1 VKSEASTPV
10 AKAKAKSA
18 FAGVVRAPGEQDYPA
33 LADLAG
39 QLSYPSNVEEIAK
52 RIDAMKNSADHAVF
66 VAEMPGGEIAGWI
79 AVCILRGL
87 EVNPRG
93 EVTGLIVS
101 EKFRSQQVGKHL
113 LARAERWTREQGYDA
128 IGLRSNVIRDRAH
141 AFYLREGYHHTKSQK
156 TFRKNL
162 AR

>member
-1 VKSEASTPV
+1 VNSESATPA
-10 AKAKAKSA
+10 AKTRTIAA
-18 FAGVVRAPGEQDYPA
+18 FAGSVRPPREQDYA
-33 LADLAG
+33 SLADLAG

-52 RIDAMKNSADHAVF
+52 RIDAMKNSANHAVF

-93 EVTGLIVS
+93 EVTGLIVG

-113 LARAERWTREQGYDA
+113 LARAEQWTREQGYDA

-141 AFYLREGYHHTKSQK
+141 AFYLREGYQHTKSQK

-162 AR
+162 S

>member
-18 FAGVVRAPGEQDYPA
+18 FAGVVRVPGEQDYPA

-52 RIDAMKNSADHAVF
+52 RIDAMKNSANHAVF

-93 EVTGLIVS
+93 EVTGLIVG

-113 LARAERWTREQGYDA
+113 LARAEQWTREQGYDA

-141 AFYLREGYHHTKSQK
+141 AFYLREGYQHTKSQK

-162 AR
+162 S